1 MRKALLLI
9 ETHNLII
16 GLISKGSAIAFGACC
31 FMVNLNMHIYKSK
44 MLASKGSTTCST
56 EGFTLFA

>member
-1 MRKALLLI
+1 LLI
-9 ETHNLII
+9 VTRNLVI
-16 GLISKGSAIAFGACC
+16 GLVSKVLAIAFGACF

-44 MLASKGSTTCST
+44 MLASKGSTSCSS